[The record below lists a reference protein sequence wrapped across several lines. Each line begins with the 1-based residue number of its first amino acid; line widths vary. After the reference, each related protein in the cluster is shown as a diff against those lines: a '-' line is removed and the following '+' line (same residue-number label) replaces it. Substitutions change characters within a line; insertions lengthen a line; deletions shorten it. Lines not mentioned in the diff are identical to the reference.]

1 MPTKPIPR
9 YLPVPYEQDRKLMP
23 LTSRQRQLVE
33 AIEEAEWIGQDST
46 LHLSELQYVNKRIK
60 AGELYEPLF

>member
-1 MPTKPIPR
+1 MRHTYLSYGR
-9 YLPVPYEQDRKLMP
+9 YTTLMP
-23 LTSRQRQLVE
+23 ITRKQRQLIE

-46 LHLSELQYVNKRIK
+46 LHIEELHSINKRIK